1 MEMEN
6 QDSQGNY
13 DTESKGSKRTAF
25 SGPLVSSKRSS
36 ARDENPYIEITLD
49 VGDESVTVQNICAT
63 PDQEAALLAS
73 RLEKRPSLGSQVSLK
88 LRQVSREL
96 RSITSSKRT
105 TEVDHSR
112 SGASRAL
119 LGLRF
124 MNKNVGNDGWSE
136 VVARFNH
143 FSVDGMLPKSRFAQC
158 IGKFIIIEFVF
169 FFLLPSAKYFGIGSS
184 PFEFP
189 TFS

>member
-1 MEMEN
+1 MEMET
-6 QDSQGNY
+6 QDSQGNC
-13 DTESKGSKRTAF
+13 DTESKGSKRMAF

-36 ARDENPYIEITLD
+36 ARDENPYIEITLH
-49 VGDESVTVQNICAT
+49 VGDESVNISAT

-73 RLEKRPSLGSQVSLK
+73 GLEKRPSLGSQVSLK

-105 TEVDHSR
+105 TNVDHSR

-124 MNKNVGNDGWSE
+124 MNKNVGNNDGWSE

-158 IGKFIIIEFVF
+158 IGKFIIIDFVF
-169 FFLLPSAKYFGIGSS
+169 NFFLLPSAKYFGMRQLRDC
-184 PFEFP
+184 
-189 TFS
+189 